1 MTPDAVNDLVIKGLV
16 VAAKIAGP
24 ALLVTLVVGLIIGV
38 LQAAT
43 QINEASISFLAKLLA
58 VMGTI
63 VLMGSWS
70 LRQLMEYT
78 TRTIASIA
86 DIVR

>member
-1 MTPDAVNDLVIKGLV
+1 VTPDTVNDLVIKGLIV
-16 VAAKIAGP
+16 GAKIAGP
-24 ALLVTLVVGLIIGV
+24 ALLITLAVGLLIGI

-43 QINEASISFLAKLLA
+43 QINEASISFLAKLIA

-63 VLMGSWS
+63 LLLGSWS
-70 LRQLMEYT
+70 LRQMMEYT
-78 TRTIASIA
+78 TRTISSIA

>member
-1 MTPDAVNDLVIKGLV
+1 MTPDTVNDLVIKGLIIG
-16 VAAKIAGP
+16 AKIAGP
-24 ALLVTLVVGLIIGV
+24 ALLITLAVGLVIGV

-63 VLMGSWS
+63 VLLGSWS

-78 TRTIASIA
+78 TRTISSIA
-86 DIVR
+86 DVVR

>member
-1 MTPDAVNDLVIKGLV
+1 MTPDTVNDLFIRALV
-16 VAAKIAGP
+16 VGIKIAGP
-24 ALLVTLVVGLIIGV
+24 ALLITLAVGLIIGV

-43 QINEASISFLAKLLA
+43 QINEASISFIAKLLA
-58 VMGTI
+58 VMGT
-63 VLMGSWS
+63 VVTLGSWS

-78 TRTIASIA
+78 THTISSIA

>member
-1 MTPDAVNDLVIKGLV
+1 MTPDAVNDLVVRALI
-16 VAAKIAGP
+16 VAMKVAGP
-24 ALLVTLVVGLIIGV
+24 ALLITLAVGLVVGV

-58 VMGTI
+58 IMAT
-63 VLMGSWS
+63 LLALGSWS

-78 TRTIASIA
+78 TNTITSIA

>member
-1 MTPDAVNDLVIKGLV
+1 MTPDTVNDIVLKGLIV
-16 VAAKIAGP
+16 GAKIAGP
-24 ALLVTLVVGLIIGV
+24 ALLVTLVVGLIVGV

-43 QINEASISFLAKLLA
+43 QINESSISFLAKLIA
-58 VMGTI
+58 VMGTV